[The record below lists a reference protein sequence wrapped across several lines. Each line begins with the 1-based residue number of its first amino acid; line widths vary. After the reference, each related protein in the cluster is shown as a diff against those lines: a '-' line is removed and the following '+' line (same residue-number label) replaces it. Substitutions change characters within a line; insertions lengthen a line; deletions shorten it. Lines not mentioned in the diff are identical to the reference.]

1 MITLRELT
9 AVAEAILVFILFAPQ
24 SADARSLHSP
34 TRTRDLATVKTTA
47 DIKTPPGVAMLMG
60 AQGSSQE
67 GLRVRP
73 VIACDQ
79 FISEDIKG
87 PGDFGLVAALGKN
100 IYVCSYS
107 ISNGSA
113 LQDVQFMSGE
123 QTAAANGHS
132 CSSGQAI
139 TARFH
144 LLSNQFV
151 SQGSG
156 IGSLFRVSGS
166 GLCLAVRG
174 PGHVSVNVTYASF

>member
-1 MITLRELT
+1 M
-9 AVAEAILVFILFAPQ
+9 LV
-24 SADARSLHSP
+24 
-34 TRTRDLATVKTTA
+34 
-47 DIKTPPGVAMLMG
+47 G
-60 AQGSSQE
+60 AQSSSKT

-79 FISEDIKG
+79 FVSEDITG
-87 PGDFGLVAALGKN
+87 PGDFGLVGAPGKN

-123 QTAAANGHS
+123 ETSGGDGHS
-132 CSSGQAI
+132 CLSGQAI

-156 IGSLFRVSGS
+156 IGSLFRAPGK
-166 GLCLAVRG
+166 GLCLAVTG
-174 PGHVSVNVTYASF
+174 PGHVSVNVTYARF

>member
-1 MITLRELT
+1 MPPLRDLT
-9 AVAEAILVFILFAPQ
+9 AVAAAILALVLFAPQ
-24 SADARSLHSP
+24 FAGARSLRSL
-34 TRTRDLATVKTTA
+34 TRTRDLATVTTTE
-47 DIKTPPGVAMLMG
+47 DIKTPPGVAMLVG
-60 AQGSSQE
+60 AQGSSKE

-73 VIACDQ
+73 IVACDQ
-79 FISEDIKG
+79 FVSEDITG
-87 PGDFGLVAALGKN
+87 PGDFGLVGAPGKN
-100 IYVCSYS
+100 IYICSYS

-123 QTAAANGHS
+123 ETSPGNGQR

-156 IGSLFRVSGS
+156 IGSLFRVSGR
-166 GLCLAVRG
+166 GLCLAVTG